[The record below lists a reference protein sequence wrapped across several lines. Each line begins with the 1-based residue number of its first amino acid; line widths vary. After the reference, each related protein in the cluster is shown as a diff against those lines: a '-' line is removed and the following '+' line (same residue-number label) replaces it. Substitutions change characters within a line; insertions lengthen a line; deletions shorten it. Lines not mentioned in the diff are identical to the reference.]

1 MQEAITTRNQRE
13 REINPAQKIHQE
25 QELTGKGYERAE
37 EEGGTVGGGA
47 ARCYSPPLAALSLCP
62 PPPPLYGHFAH
73 GQSHRQSHPS
83 RAGIQLLNK
92 AESMSSQVLNGGG
105 GGRFI
110 GRQPRVRHEL
120 HRHQTVK
127 RPHYGS
133 KKKKKTSASV
143 SNSADWKLILL
154 FGNFRHRR
162 RLFLQ
167 RCEINFAL
175 I

>member
-1 MQEAITTRNQRE
+1 MCVCVRECVCVHPRMQEAITTRNQRE

-37 EEGGTVGGGA
+37 EEGGTVGGA

-105 GGRFI
+105 GGGRFI
-110 GRQPRVRHEL
+110 GRQPRVRREL

-133 KKKKKTSASV
+133 KKKKKKNECKCLKFCRLEV
-143 SNSADWKLILL
+143 NSALWKL
-154 FGNFRHRR
+154 
-162 RLFLQ
+162 
-167 RCEINFAL
+167 
-175 I
+175 